1 MRPSPGE
8 LLDPCVVWTCLLTWS
23 AIVSG
28 LAEATVL
35 TLVSLAALLVAVNRI
50 PEDAADPDAITALVF
65 APEH

>member
-1 MRPSPGE
+1 MRPSPGQF
-8 LLDPCVVWTCLLTWS
+8 LNACVVCTRLFTWS

-28 LAEATVL
+28 LADTIVL
-35 TLVSLAALLVAVNRI
+35 TLVSRAALFVAVNRI

>member
-8 LLDPCVVWTCLLTWS
+8 LLNPCVVCTCLPTWS

-35 TLVSLAALLVAVNRI
+35 TLVSLAAVNRI